1 MTSVRPTQVGIMKA
15 KPVTPK
21 LITQLGPYCF
31 AQPKLRGQR
40 AHVSYPTEGEPVLV
54 SSYGIPFSFLGHII
68 EDLRTLPPLRYDGE
82 LYVHSPEF
90 TQERLNGILNR
101 TANAHPDSSAIQFH
115 IFDVISPEPQWARL
129 MELDQALASVLST
142 SSIKKVPYE
151 AISTS
156 LWQSQAQDYLAQGY
170 EGIIL
175 RKDAGSYS
183 PLNPLT
189 QAKRPSCLLKFK
201 PTERDEYLIVNYKEG
216 TGQYANALGAL
227 RVSSPDGSG
236 VFWVGTGPVFTKAQR
251 FALWPQRNNLIGQ
264 TLIVKHE
271 PIRTVNN
278 LPICTTAIKIV
289 DRSPNT
295 ST

>member
-1 MTSVRPTQVGIMKA
+1 MKA
-15 KPVTPK
+15 KPVTPR
-21 LITQLGPYCF
+21 LIFALGPYCF

-54 SSYGIPFSFLGHII
+54 SSHGIPFSFLSHIT
-68 EDLRTLPPLRYDGE
+68 EALSALPPLRYDGE
-82 LYVHSPEF
+82 LYIHDPAF
-90 TQERLNGILNR
+90 TQERLNSILNR
-101 TANAHPDSSAIQFH
+101 TTNPHPDSSKIQFH
-115 IFDVISPEPQWARL
+115 IFDIISPEPQWERL
-129 MELDQALASVLST
+129 IKRDQALANISPNSP
-142 SSIKKVPYE
+142 IKKVPYE
-151 AISTS
+151 VIPTF
-156 LWQSQAQDYLAQGY
+156 LWQSQAQEYIAQGY

-175 RKDAGSYS
+175 RQDRGLYS
-183 PLNPLT
+183 PLDPLT

-227 RVSSPDGSG
+227 CVSSPDGSG
-236 VFWVGTGPVFTKAQR
+236 VFWVGTGPIFTKEQR
-251 FALWPQRNNLIGQ
+251 FNLWPLRDSLLGQ

-289 DRSPNT
+289 DRSPKCL
-295 ST
+295 